1 MKEFFKSTT
10 GKIVVAT
17 FDGIL
22 FGSVVGSWAGNLAFI
37 GTIFIRLIQ
46 MSVIVLVMSSVIS
59 AIGEMGKEKAES
71 ARMGFKLGFNTF
83 KWIIIFTV
91 ISAAVGYLLSIIIQP
106 GVGMIVDEAY
116 VPDAELATAGIQE
129 TLTNFVSTNIFS
141 SMANGDMVPIIIF
154 SILLGAALNSHVKR
168 SESHLVLNFVKE
180 INEITL
186 LLIQLVMKVAPIGIF
201 CLLAD
206 VSGTIGLSVVVPMIK
221 YLGILLIGVI
231 IMMSFMTVVVSLR
244 CKINPVLLPKK
255 FAAMSLMALTTT
267 SSAITFPTALK
278 DCIEKFGVRK
288 DVANF
293 TMSIGMTMGSSGAAM
308 CYVVML
314 MFMQQASGI
323 TLATPALILGIF
335 LSVMLTLGTIT
346 VPGGSVVVATFLATS
361 VGLPLESIALII
373 GVDWFAGMFR
383 TVLNVDN
390 DVFVA
395 MLAAESIDALD
406 KEIYH
411 EEKSFEETF
420 VERETV
426 KN

>member
-1 MKEFFKSTT
+1 MKAFVKSTT
-10 GKIVVAT
+10 GKIVAAT
-17 FDGIL
+17 FGGII
-22 FGSVVGSWAGNLAFI
+22 FGSIVGTWAGNLEFI

-59 AIGEMGKEKAES
+59 AIGEMGKEKADS
-71 ARMGFKLGFNTF
+71 ARLGFKLGFNTF
-83 KWIIIFTV
+83 KWIIVFTV
-91 ISAAVGYLLSIIIQP
+91 ISAGVGYLLSLIIQP
-106 GVGMIVDEAY
+106 GAGMVVDEGY

-154 SILLGAALNSHVKR
+154 SILLGAALNIHVKR
-168 SESHLVLNFVKE
+168 SENHLVLNFVKE

-201 CLLAD
+201 CLLAN
-206 VSGTIGLSVVVPMIK
+206 VSGTIGLSVVIPMMK
-221 YLGILLIGVI
+221 YLGILLVGVI
-231 IMMSFMTVVVSLR
+231 IMMAFMTVVVALR
-244 CKINPVLLPKK
+244 CKVNPLLLPKK
-255 FAAMSLMALTTT
+255 FAAMSVMALTTT

-293 TMSIGMTMGSSGAAM
+293 SMSVGMTMGSSGAAM

-314 MFMQQASGI
+314 MFMQQAAGV
-323 TLATPALILGIF
+323 TLSTPALLLGIF
-335 LSVMLTLGTIT
+335 LSIMLTLGTIT

-383 TVLNVDN
+383 TILNVDN
-390 DVFVA
+390 DVFVS
-395 MLAAESIDALD
+395 MLAAESIGALD
-406 KEIYH
+406 KGVYH
-411 EEKSFEETF
+411 GEKTAEET
-420 VERETV
+420 VIKSQTV
-426 KN
+426 KS